1 MSSMRVTN
9 SMMVRS
15 TLRDLNSSYARL
27 ARTQETLSTGRQ
39 LVRASD
45 DPAVAAD
52 AMRLRAQ
59 TRRADQYARSLSDAH
74 GLLGSADSALT
85 MSLERLERAKELVV
99 RASSTGGL
107 SDENAKK
114 AMAIEIRAIR
124 SDLIA
129 LANTRHGERSVFAGN
144 AAGAAFT
151 AAGAYDGDDGV
162 VRRDVAANTSVQVN
176 VTGTA
181 VFGTQSTATEPIGNV
196 FEVLER
202 MAVAVENGNG
212 ATIATE
218 HTNLDAATVRV
229 GVATVEI
236 GSRGARMNE
245 IQVRAEDDE
254 LRLRTLLSEA
264 EDVDIVEALVNAKSQ
279 ENAYQAALQVAAKI
293 IPMSLLDFL
302 R

>member
-1 MSSMRVTN
+1 MRVTN

-27 ARTQETLSTGRQ
+27 ARTQEQLSTGRQ

-52 AMRLRAQ
+52 AMRLRGL
-59 TRRADQYARSLSDAH
+59 TRRSEQYARSLGDAH
-74 GLLGSADSALT
+74 GLLGSADGALT
-85 MSLERLERAKELVV
+85 SALERLERAKELVV

-107 SDENAKK
+107 SDDNAKK
-114 AMAIEIRAIR
+114 AMATEIRAIR
-124 SDLIA
+124 DDLIA

-151 AAGAYDGDDGV
+151 PAGVYTGDEGA

-181 VFGTQSTATEPIGNV
+181 VFGVESSVTDPIGNV
-196 FEVLER
+196 FEILER
-202 MAVAVENGNG
+202 MAVAVTDGNG
-212 ATIATE
+212 AAIAAE
-218 HTNLDAATVRV
+218 HENLDAATVRI

-254 LRLRTLLSEA
+254 LRLKTLLSEA

>member
-1 MSSMRVTN
+1 MSSMRITN

-27 ARTQETLSTGRQ
+27 ARTQEQLSTGRQ

-52 AMRLRAQ
+52 AMRLRGLTSRSA
-59 TRRADQYARSLSDAH
+59 QYARSLGDAQ
-74 GLLGSADSALT
+74 GLLGSADGALT
-85 MSLERLERAKELVV
+85 ASLERLERAKEVAV
-99 RASSTGGL
+99 RAANTGGL
-107 SDENAKK
+107 SDPNAQK

-124 SDLIA
+124 ADLLA

-144 AAGAAFT
+144 RSGP
-151 AAGAYDGDDGV
+151 AYDAATGTFLGDEGA

-176 VTGTA
+176 VTGTDA
-181 VFGTQSTATEPIGNV
+181 FGDAADPAGDVFQ
-196 FEVLER
+196 VLER
-202 MAVAVENGNG
+202 MAVAVEAGNG
-212 ATIATE
+212 AALAAE
-218 HTNLDAATVRV
+218 HGNLDTATVRI

-236 GSRGARMNE
+236 GSRGARLE
-245 IQVRAEDDE
+245 EVQIRAEDDE

>member
-1 MSSMRVTN
+1 MSSMRITN

-15 TLRDLNSSYARL
+15 TLRDLNLSYARL
-27 ARTQETLSTGRQ
+27 ARTQEQLSSGRQ

-52 AMRLRAQ
+52 AMRLRAL
-59 TRRADQYARSLSDAH
+59 TRRSEQYARSLNDAQ
-74 GLLGSADSALT
+74 GLLGSADGALT
-85 MSLERLERAKELVV
+85 SSLERLERAKEVAV
-99 RASSTGGL
+99 RAANSGGL
-107 SDENAKK
+107 SDPNARK

-124 SDLIA
+124 EDLVA

-144 AAGAAFT
+144 AAGAAYA
-151 AAGAYDGDDGV
+151 AAGTYQGDAGA

-176 VTGTA
+176 VTGPDA
-181 VFGTQSTATEPIGNV
+181 FGIEGGPVGNV

-202 MAVAVENGNG
+202 MAQAVEIGDG
-212 ATIATE
+212 SALATE
-218 HTNLDAATVRV
+218 HTNIDVATARL

-245 IQVRAEDDE
+245 IRVRAEDDQ

-293 IPMSLLDFL
+293 IPLSLLDYL